1 MLLAG
6 AYAIAD
12 SIGVFVFVFSTIGHL
27 EALVTFFALFYITYD
42 NEFKGINSFLS
53 VVFTAPETWYQF
65 SYDLRKNNILSII
78 FPIIALF
85 FGFYYTGF
93 VLASQFYTTF
103 LFISSQISLSWLI
116 TPLILLIVF
125 PAAIANYIKF
135 VRESNKVPTLISF
148 YASTM
153 YPKGTAKSTA
163 KLVMAWLSIIVA
175 QLSYQSFIFMLHHAV
190 HFQLFEHQALINGTV
205 LFTLMPAI
213 WIGTLASILSF
224 TGKVNI
230 VFSRWLNDQK
240 VNPNLPS
247 TPLTAMAIIRAS
259 ARSLAIKK
267 TTFINDE
274 AVFFNS
280 IISDCDD
287 YDIPEKMQSSI
298 PANHTPEPPQKILH
312 SGSGG

>member
-1 MLLAG
+1 MAQLGSALAWGARGRWFKSSRPEFYLTKSILYPKFPQKEGVLRKQISMLLAG

-65 SYDLRKNNILSII
+65 FYDLRKNNILSII

-163 KLVMAWLSIIVA
+163 KLVMAWAFKIITLIGGIWLSIIVA
-175 QLSYQSFIFMLHHAV
+175 C
-190 HFQLFEHQALINGTV
+190 LINH
-205 LFTLMPAI
+205 LFLCCT
-213 WIGTLASILSF
+213 TRCTFSI
-224 TGKVNI
+224 V
-230 VFSRWLNDQK
+230 
-240 VNPNLPS
+240 
-247 TPLTAMAIIRAS
+247 
-259 ARSLAIKK
+259 
-267 TTFINDE
+267 
-274 AVFFNS
+274 
-280 IISDCDD
+280 
-287 YDIPEKMQSSI
+287 
-298 PANHTPEPPQKILH
+298 
-312 SGSGG
+312 